1 MVDPRRRRPL
11 LLAAFALLALFP
23 GFALPAAAAGVHA
36 LGDRVQVTGI
46 VTAAA
51 DGRPLA
57 GVQVVLEVSRSY
69 FAVRQLRTDRKET
82 RRVSTTTNPRG
93 EYTIEWPWDPYFN
106 NFELL
111 VGLPVRKGQA
121 EKLEVLAR
129 HDLTQRLQR
138 GTPVIVSPVVANAG
152 LISRVRDFVA
162 GLSSADENRVYQEM
176 GKPDEVKSLRLPD
189 RKEVTWWYF
198 ERGRM
203 YRFLDGRLEQVVPF
217 DPIKAF

>member
-1 MVDPRRRRPL
+1 MVDPRRRRPPLLAGLLFAL
-11 LLAAFALLALFP
+11 LLALVAGVA
-23 GFALPAAAAGVHA
+23 PAAAAVHA

-46 VTAAA
+46 VTAA

-138 GTPVIVSPVVANAG
+138 GSPVIVSPVVENAG
-152 LISRVRDFVA
+152 LVSRVRDFVA
-162 GLSSADENRVYQEM
+162 GLSSEDENRVYQEM

-189 RKEVTWWYF
+189 REEVTWWYF